1 MVRPII
7 ATSSVNPNPSMEE
20 PCVMMEH
27 VEPYVHNV
35 RQTHDQRRIVCPTDH
50 ERHLL
55 NQDLEM
61 FWAHHNSIGLHDKLD
76 LPLARIKK
84 IMKSNPQVKM
94 VTSESHV
101 LLAKACEIFI
111 EEVTLRAWRQT
122 QSCSRNTIQSCDIK
136 NALKNSVIYDEL
148 NDLVSFEQH
157 SVIHQE
163 VPHDVVHQQV
173 FTSAN
178 VNVPAMKDPIDID
191 QIQQKCLY
199 GLTTEHFIDIGEF
212 VLDPK
217 YK

>member
-50 ERHLL
+50 E
-55 NQDLEM
+55 
-61 FWAHHNSIGLHDKLD
+61 
-76 LPLARIKK
+76 
-84 IMKSNPQVKM
+84 M

-111 EEVTLRAWRQT
+111 EE
-122 QSCSRNTIQSCDIK
+122 
-136 NALKNSVIYDEL
+136 
-148 NDLVSFEQH
+148 
-157 SVIHQE
+157 E

-178 VNVPAMKDPIDID
+178 VNVPTMKDPIDID
-191 QIQQKCLY
+191 QIQLQCLY
-199 GLTTEHFIDIGEF
+199 YLTTEHFIDIGEF
-212 VLDPK
+212 ELDSK
-217 YK
+217 YKVNFFEPL

>member
-61 FWAHHNSIGLHDKLD
+61 FWAHHNSI
-76 LPLARIKK
+76 
-84 IMKSNPQVKM
+84 
-94 VTSESHV
+94 
-101 LLAKACEIFI
+101 AKACEIFI

>member
-61 FWAHHNSIGLHDKLD
+61 FWAHHNSI
-76 LPLARIKK
+76 
-84 IMKSNPQVKM
+84 
-94 VTSESHV
+94 
-101 LLAKACEIFI
+101 AKACEIFI
-111 EEVTLRAWRQT
+111 EE
-122 QSCSRNTIQSCDIK
+122 
-136 NALKNSVIYDEL
+136 
-148 NDLVSFEQH
+148 
-157 SVIHQE
+157 E

-217 YK
+217 YKVIFFEPLYGQQ